1 VKPGW
6 AQCAREHF
14 TNDLSSGGSTTM
26 VKYCFDSAAAHRDI
40 IRGADGDYVNQW
52 IAARAGAGSEPSG
65 SCADF
70 PLPWTDTD
78 GKTGMTCE
86 TPPNDL

>member
-1 VKPGW
+1 MKPGW

-14 TNDLSSGGSTTM
+14 TNDLSSGGATTM
-26 VKYCFDSAAAHRDI
+26 VSTASTAPPPTATSSA
-40 IRGADGDYVNQW
+40 ADGDYVNQW

-86 TPPNDL
+86 VPPNDL